1 MGMLIELVL
10 SLFVRLVGRLVIWTG
25 LIGCGAVRNDHRSLS
40 DRSNLIVIVN
50 VNVNVN
56 ITITITIKSI
66 PHRPS
71 RSPRSNLLH
80 ATYHRHPIT
89 HMAGV
94 KNLTVGSR

>member
-1 MGMLIELVL
+1 LV
-10 SLFVRLVGRLVIWTG
+10 RGLVIWTG
-25 LIGCGAVRNDHRSLS
+25 LIGCGAVRNDHRLLS

-56 ITITITIKSI
+56 ITIKSI

-80 ATYHRHPIT
+80 ATYHRNPIP

>member
-50 VNVNVN
+50 VN
-56 ITITITIKSI
+56 ITITIKSI